1 MASGTGPREAAL
13 DILRAVRA
21 GRPFDRALDD
31 SITTLPEADRKLAHE
46 IAAGVLR
53 DRLGLDRRITAA
65 LSKPKKPLPDDLRDV
80 LRIGAYQLSHLD
92 RVPSYA
98 AVQSTVDL
106 AKSACGTR
114 FAPLVN
120 AVLRKVSERP
130 DVETLHGPPT
140 PECLAE
146 RFSHPTWLVERW
158 LAHYGVE
165 KTEQILR
172 HNNSRPLLVI
182 QPARWTREEL
192 AAALHTADIPH
203 EVHPSGFGFVITDT
217 KVEALPGYQEGGFIV
232 QDPAQRRLLDF
243 VTASSPPIRAWD
255 ACAAPGGKA
264 ISLGRGCSVLASDWS
279 LRRLGRLRE
288 NLQRAAPNVWQVA
301 ADARRPPLTTETMDL
316 VLVDAPC
323 SATGTMARHPD
334 ARWRLEESQIDVL
347 AQRQGE
353 ILAGVASI
361 VKTGGVLGY
370 VTCSLEPVENELQV
384 DRFLELH
391 STFRRDDSDLFVF
404 PAVDGGDGGFAARLR
419 RAA

>member
-31 SITTLPEADRKLAHE
+31 SITSLPKVDRKLAHE

-53 DRLGLDRRITAA
+53 ERLDLDRRITAA
-65 LSKPKKPLPDDLRDV
+65 LTLPKKPLPEDLRDV

-98 AVQSTVDL
+98 AVQSSVDL
-106 AKSACGTR
+106 AKTACGTK

-120 AVLRKVSERP
+120 AVLRKVAEQP
-130 DVETLHGPPT
+130 DAETVTGPPT
-140 PECLAE
+140 SENLAA
-146 RFSHPTWLVERW
+146 RFSHPTWLVQRW
-158 LAHYGVE
+158 FEYYGVE
-165 KTEQILR
+165 KTEHLLR
-172 HNNSRPLLVI
+172 HNNSRPPLVI
-182 QPARWTREEL
+182 QPARWTGEEL
-192 AAALHTADIPH
+192 AAALDTADIPH
-203 EVHPSGFGFVITDT
+203 KVHPSGFGFVITDT
-217 KVEALPGYQEGGFIV
+217 EVEALPGYQEGGFIV
-232 QDPAQRRLLDF
+232 QDPAQQQLLKF
-243 VTASSPPIRAWD
+243 VTACGPPIRAWD

-264 ISLGRGCSVLASDWS
+264 VSLSRAGSVLASDWS

-288 NLQRAAPNVWQVA
+288 NLKRAAPNVWQVA
-301 ADARRPPLTTETMDL
+301 ADARRPPLATETMDL

-334 ARWRLEESQIDVL
+334 ARWRLEESQIHVL

-353 ILAGVASI
+353 ILAGVSSI

-391 STFRRDDSDLFVF
+391 SNFRRDDSDLFVF